1 MSNTPLV
8 PNMTSADVV
17 ANAPPI
23 ASAVQPPMAPPNQS
37 PAIIPQVTP
46 QTPQT
51 PQTSQVAPRPMP
63 SNWGNQPPTPAQQH
77 ASVFHNVLSL
87 LGGGQNRPVRDAQ
100 GNPVMNADGTPQ
112 MAPASSKQLGMGI
125 LAGAI
130 SSMVAGMAT
139 PSKFNEVAPGR
150 FQQDFSGAAAAGAQT
165 AQKFT
170 QEGTKTLAQQQI
182 DDQKTRQ
189 FSTMDHNMKLH
200 AAYLSNL
207 KMQGDLLDAGTDE
220 DEPLIK
226 ALATAPPI
234 QDPNDPTKTIQP
246 IIAQGVPEDRLL
258 DMMKGGNV
266 TRQSILR
273 DGKIPSVDKDGNPIL
288 NDDGTPHM
296 QWTYTVYDQKAMVP
310 MSNEMQGLN
319 PKLDNVSEGTPVPI
333 TVLAKYAQQNT
344 EVRGAQQSIDTKM
357 KDLGKDSISL
367 KTAPGANLIKSIYP
381 QIAKYGT
388 DPVDLM
394 FKDLRNDK
402 TVSGSAVAALA
413 NAMGVN
419 DAELEKMTNARE
431 AHVLDLKNREA
442 EDRAAQLEAAKEKT
456 PEGQVKLQ
464 NAQLDLTLKRQ
475 QVAQNDANAKAVQ
488 VPTGFVA
495 DPRANELD
503 SNTLRAQLTSK
514 GVTVPPDWE
523 ALYSI
528 GHNDA
533 DLATYTSSPRKG
545 VQTMPRPQ
553 ALAFIRTYINPNYNE
568 GDYKANANLIK
579 EIRDTKVGTAGGSLL
594 ANGVASQ
601 HLDMLGQAGK
611 ALKNHDVQTW
621 NSICAKAG
629 VEVGSAPPV
638 VFKAIGQKLN
648 EEVEKVT
655 SGGTPQV
662 ASLKEA
668 HENLNVAQSPEQIEG
683 VINAYIG
690 LMNGRVS
697 EIDTRANQYTGRH
710 IPVSP
715 SVAKVFNSRGYKV
728 PGQPDLSYKPYI
740 VNGLIVGWT
749 KDGKSMVQTQLYR

>member
-1 MSNTPLV
+1 
-8 PNMTSADVV
+8 
-17 ANAPPI
+17 
-23 ASAVQPPMAPPNQS
+23 
-37 PAIIPQVTP
+37 
-46 QTPQT
+46 
-51 PQTSQVAPRPMP
+51 
-63 SNWGNQPPTPAQQH
+63 
-77 ASVFHNVLSL
+77 
-87 LGGGQNRPVRDAQ
+87 
-100 GNPVMNADGTPQ
+100 MNADGTPQ

-246 IIAQGVPEDRLL
+246 IIAQGLPEDKLL

-319 PKLDNVSEGTPVPI
+319 PKLDNVSKGTPVPI

-344 EVRGAQQSIDTKM
+344 EARGAQQSIDTKM
-357 KDLGKDSISL
+357 KALGKDSISL

-413 NAMGVN
+413 NAMHVN
-419 DAELEKMTNARE
+419 DEDLQKMADQRAEALAQGKKGPDQQPADPAAIAGFATNSKTRYPSVTAGQIASVRE
-431 AHVLDLKNREA
+431 GLGKNPTVKDLKDAENEIQKMSEQNHQARIADQGIDEKTQKQLLDYGVAGNLRLNLDNAPDEMLINQRTGNPIPNKSLTALKASQSEVNRAQFATTVLHIADSLRKAHDAGTLPNGPITGLTKEA
-442 EDRAAQLEAAKEKT
+442 LAKAGLGDAEAAKTLADISLLQSAATGAHVGGRFSVPVLDKMSGLLKLNMNDSQFFGSLDAITDTMQTYKDNGGRFSVAEWKAL
-456 PEGQVKLQ
+456 PQAERNRLMGQ
-464 NAQLDLTLKRQ
+464 D
-475 QVAQNDANAKAVQ
+475 VAQA
-488 VPTGFVA
+488 
-495 DPRANELD
+495 
-503 SNTLRAQLTSK
+503 
-514 GVTVPPDWE
+514 
-523 ALYSI
+523 
-528 GHNDA
+528 
-533 DLATYTSSPRKG
+533 
-545 VQTMPRPQ
+545 
-553 ALAFIRTYINPNYNE
+553 
-568 GDYKANANLIK
+568 
-579 EIRDTKVGTAGGSLL
+579 
-594 ANGVASQ
+594 
-601 HLDMLGQAGK
+601 
-611 ALKNHDVQTW
+611 
-621 NSICAKAG
+621 AG
-629 VEVGSAPPV
+629 VPANRPAPPPG
-638 VFKAIGQKLN
+638 F
-648 EEVEKVT
+648 E
-655 SGGTPQV
+655 P
-662 ASLKEA
+662 
-668 HENLNVAQSPEQIEG
+668 
-683 VINAYIG
+683 
-690 LMNGRVS
+690 
-697 EIDTRANQYTGRH
+697 
-710 IPVSP
+710 
-715 SVAKVFNSRGYKV
+715 AK
-728 PGQPDLSYKPYI
+728 
-740 VNGLIVGWT
+740 
-749 KDGKSMVQTQLYR
+749 